1 MNNEFGLKE
10 LSEFTLKATY
20 PIEMNGRI
28 FEVGEV
34 IARFDKIQIAN
45 FREITSR
52 VSANGGK
59 GNPALVV
66 WEDPKE
72 L

>member
-1 MNNEFGLKE
+1 MENEFGLKE
-10 LSEFTLKATY
+10 LTDLTLKVTY
-20 PIEMNGRI
+20 PIEMDGRT
-28 FEVGEV
+28 FDTGEV

-45 FREITSR
+45 FRELTSR

-59 GNPALVV
+59 SNPALVV

-72 L
+72 I